1 MTRWN
6 LSRKLCMA
14 TLEFAMLTPQPT
26 RNQGGDNG

>member
-14 TLEFAMLTPQPT
+14 TLGFAMLTPPTYAQP
-26 RNQGGDNG
+26 RRG